1 MTYLATEM
9 LLYLLSTALIGF
21 VLGWLIW
28 GSSQRRKL
36 GQLRADL
43 MGALDSERAAH
54 QEARIAL
61 DGAEAKTRKAVK
73 AAEVEA
79 ERSLA
84 DMQKAVDAEHTKALE
99 AEAAATQ
106 MRIDLEEAVR
116 QSQESGQQAL
126 NQAMRATDVEKA
138 AAAEAM
144 AKEAQSRAQIE
155 ELRLLIGAERLA
167 AENARTDLETL
178 RADMEVRMEAER
190 ADHEKAKIA
199 LADIR
204 SALTRTL
211 GTEALGVAVDESSA
225 EPVQPDAGVPQHLT
239 ENGGFQRDDEPSHV
253 EIGESL
259 EHPALVDMD
268 IEDREDA
275 NLDLP
280 PIIETTLES
289 VQDHQGSN
297 EIDITDLSSEP
308 APETI
313 ELGSAP
319 AASNSLDRPLLFCE
333 PRPETMDDLLAIEGI
348 DSEIEQRLH
357 DHGCYRYHQLAELTS
372 DDLDW
377 LAQSIDVPT
386 YQINADRW
394 IEQAKTLLSSPGEIG
409 PLKDSA
415 ATESAAD

>member
-9 LLYLLSTALIGF
+9 LLYLLSTALIGL

-36 GQLRADL
+36 SQLRTDL

-61 DGAEAKTRKAVK
+61 DSAEAKTRKAIK
-73 AAEVEA
+73 ATEAET

-84 DMQKAVDAEHTKALE
+84 DMRKTVEAEQTKALE
-99 AEAAATQ
+99 AEAAVKQ
-106 MRIDLEEAVR
+106 MHIDLEEAVR
-116 QSQESGQQAL
+116 GSRASGQQAL
-126 NQAMRATDVEKA
+126 NQAMRAVDAEKA

-167 AENARTDLETL
+167 AENARADLETL
-178 RADMEVRMEAER
+178 RADMEMRFEAER

-204 SALTRTL
+204 SALARTL
-211 GTEALGVAVDESSA
+211 GTEALTVTIEESPA
-225 EPVQPDAGVPQHLT
+225 EPVQTDTDESPHPIDHD
-239 ENGGFQRDDEPSHV
+239 GFQLHEEPSRIMTD
-253 EIGESL
+253 EAPDSS
-259 EHPALVDMD
+259 ALDEVD
-268 IEDREDA
+268 IEDREET

-280 PIIETTLES
+280 PIIETALEPEHDRQEISEVDVTETLSES
-289 VQDHQGSN
+289 V
-297 EIDITDLSSEP
+297 
-308 APETI
+308 PETI
-313 ELGSAP
+313 ELGAAP
-319 AASNSLDRPLLFCE
+319 ATSNSLDRPALFRE
-333 PRPETMDDLLAIEGI
+333 PRPESLDDMQAIDGI
-348 DSEIEQRLH
+348 DPEIEHRLH
-357 DHGCYRYHQLAELTS
+357 EHGCYHYQQLAALTS

-377 LAQSIDVPT
+377 LAEAIDVPA

-394 IEQAKTLLSSPGEIG
+394 IEQAKTLLSMHGERDTAA
-409 PLKDSA
+409 DSA
-415 ATESAAD
+415 ATENAAD